1 MVARWWPGG
10 GQVAGS
16 EWAGRRVDRAGELEV
31 VAIGGSWCLARTLEG
46 ERRPEP
52 ERVVQR

>member
-1 MVARWWPGG
+1 MWEVLPGG

-16 EWAGRRVDRAGELEV
+16 EWAGRPVDRDGELEV